1 MRLLKVDIDGYK
13 HLRKLSVS
21 FVPPRDSGLLR
32 DAVPIRFLIGL
43 NGSGKS
49 AFLEGLCLIF
59 SRLAQNEI
67 PGFAFRLV
75 YEIRRDGQLYR
86 VDASGGG
93 GKALSVH
100 ATSGEKEIKVRSFT
114 QNQYLLPD
122 RIFICASGNNN
133 NFFDIVV
140 RSPRDALHGELFD
153 AGELGKSRLAPSQR
167 REDADRVLQALRRLE
182 EDPICLFIDEQTSVL
197 ALAAFLSIPEGAEAS
212 QRGADCRGRIFQI
225 PDSRPLPLSFS
236 LTVDMERLRAL
247 RDRDE
252 ADGIFRELEGD
263 GPQLSSWT
271 TARAVLDDSAGEA
284 EGDRVMT
291 FLFEGGGCP
300 RVERLTEIC
309 HSPVDLLSKLIR
321 ARNQG
326 IIREAHLSFRLENS
340 DDVLEESALSE
351 GEYMLLVR
359 LGLLAMGRGGDSQ
372 FLYLL
377 DEPDVYLNERWNIDF
392 VSTIHELYGD
402 TYPQHEI
409 LTATHSSLVLT
420 DACPEQLYCFSVENG
435 MAVCRNVRASTFGG
449 SRNEI
454 MQALFQ
460 TEHSVGSFSFRQIE
474 RLLETA
480 ESADELERQ
489 LENVGSGYLRLR
501 MLAQIERMKEV
512 EG

>member
-13 HLRKLSVS
+13 HLRNMSVT

-67 PGFAFRLV
+67 PGFSFRLL
-75 YEIRRDGQLYR
+75 YEIQRDGQLYR
-86 VDASGGG
+86 VDASSDG
-93 GKALSVH
+93 GKELSVH
-100 ATSGEKEIKVRSFT
+100 ATSKEADIRASSFA
-114 QNQYLLPD
+114 QHQYLLPD

-133 NFFDIVV
+133 AFFDIVV

-153 AGELGKSRLAPSQR
+153 ASQLGKNQHAPPQR
-167 REDADRVLQALRRLE
+167 RENAARVLRALRRLE
-182 EDPICLFIDEQTSVL
+182 EDPVCLFIDEQASVL
-197 ALAAFLSIPEGAEAS
+197 ALAAFLSIPDEDGAADGS
-212 QRGADCRGRIFQI
+212 TDCRKWILKI

-236 LTVDMERLRAL
+236 LSVDMDRLRTL
-247 RDRDE
+247 QNRDE
-252 ADGIFRELEGD
+252 TDSIFRELEGD
-263 GPQLSSWT
+263 SRRLSSWT
-271 TARAVLDDSAGEA
+271 TAHAVLDDSSGETG
-284 EGDRVMT
+284 EDQVMT
-291 FLFEGGGCP
+291 FLFEGDTRP
-300 RVERLTEIC
+300 RVKSLTDIC

-326 IIREAHLSFRLENS
+326 IIREAHLSFRLEGS
-340 DDVLEESALSE
+340 EDVLDESALSE

-359 LGLLAMGRGGDSQ
+359 LGLLAMGRSRDSQ

-392 VSTIHELYGD
+392 VSTIHALYRD
-402 TYPQHEI
+402 RAPQHEI
-409 LTATHSSLVLT
+409 LVATHSSLVLT
-420 DACPEQLYCFSVENG
+420 DACPEQLYYFSAENG
-435 MAVCRNVRASTFGG
+435 TAVCRNVRASTFGG

-460 TEHSVGSFSFRQIE
+460 TKHSVGSFSFQQIE
-474 RLLETA
+474 HLLETA
-480 ESADELERQ
+480 ERADELEQQ

-501 MLAQIERMKEV
+501 MLARIEHLKKKE
-512 EG
+512 G